1 MKMEEIGDIE
11 FFQPASL
18 KHNCPLSKY
27 ESKYECRNGEFE
39 MIDHENACSGRSG
52 ILKCPKSLPYLC
64 MDQSSYHCSR
74 RSCPTLVD
82 PCPQPIEPLG
92 KEDED
97 IFKPSNMVSK
107 DFLTTLQ
114 SNPNLLFRF

>member
-1 MKMEEIGDIE
+1 MDEIGDIE

-39 MIDHENACSGRSG
+39 MIDHENACNGRSG
-52 ILKCPKSLPYLC
+52 ILKCPKSMPYLC

-74 RSCPTLVD
+74 RSCPSLVD
-82 PCPQPIEPLG
+82 PCPEPIEPLG
-92 KEDED
+92 APEDED
-97 IFKPSNMVSK
+97 IFKPSNMVS
-107 DFLTTLQ
+107 
-114 SNPNLLFRF
+114 